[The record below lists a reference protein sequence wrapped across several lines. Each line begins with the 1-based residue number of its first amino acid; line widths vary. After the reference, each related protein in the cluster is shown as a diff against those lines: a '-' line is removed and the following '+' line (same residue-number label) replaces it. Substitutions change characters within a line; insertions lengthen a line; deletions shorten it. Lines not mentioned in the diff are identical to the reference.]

1 MAKTKQPELEV
12 EVTEAPEVPTQ
23 EPELQWESVQD
34 PNTGAFSQRLV
45 SISNPIRQRLSEAGL
60 VGAAS
65 GEALKQQL
73 LSDLSDGELEAMLAE
88 RKAKAEAA
96 AEAAKRA
103 SEGQ

>member
-1 MAKTKQPELEV
+1 MAKAKQSEII
-12 EVTEAPEVPTQ
+12 EAPEVPTQ

-34 PNTGAFSQRLV
+34 PITGAFSQRLV
-45 SISNPIRQRLSEAGL
+45 SMSNPIRQRLSEVGL
-60 VGAAS
+60 AGAAH

-96 AEAAKRA
+96 AEAAKKA
-103 SEGQ
+103 SEGQA